1 MPIIHFI
8 NSKTQTAGGMKNV
21 LAYVTRTEKTK
32 SEDKQY
38 VTTLNC
44 FASTAYNEMLATK
57 NAYHKNSGRMYYHLV
72 QSFPKDDDTPPEL
85 AHQIAVEL
93 AEKVFGKYECIV
105 ATHID
110 REHIH
115 SHFVFNSVSF
125 EDGRK
130 YHSNGNTVQEL
141 MNISDEICMRYGVEV
156 LDRQQQKKND
166 VLSDRE
172 YRSAVRGESWKFQ
185 LMNAVTE
192 VMKQAKSKKQFIF
205 MMKQL
210 GYGVKWEDTRK
221 YITYTCPNG
230 RKCRCAKLHGEKF
243 TKEMMEHEFKIRYEY
258 LNGTQQI
265 EFTSGS
271 RNNAYGGSG
280 QQELVGG
287 NRVAENILRG
297 SVGAVGITGGAD
309 DQAWNRNAP
318 AESESAVRS
327 GGERM
332 QENSE
337 IHSRADNELF
347 DELNQPIG
355 EAVVTGWEVERG
367 ILLQAERIRRTQYET
382 QSQADWNSYSDTI
395 GTADIVDSVAGI
407 ASIID
412 NAPTD
417 PEELERYIEAQRAA
431 QNAGLLIG
439 ATVAAIELLSERL
452 EEMKA
457 DAEEI
462 DMDIS

>member
-8 NSKTQTAGGMKNV
+8 NIKTQTTGGMKNV

-44 FASTAYNEMLATK
+44 SAPTAYAEMLATK
-57 NAYHKNSGRMYYHLV
+57 NAYRKNSGRMYYHLV
-72 QSFPKDDDTPPEL
+72 QSFPKGDDTTPEL

-93 AEKVFGKYECIV
+93 AEKAFGKYECVV

-115 SHFVFNSVSF
+115 SHLVFNSVSF

-141 MNISDEICMRYGVEV
+141 MDLSDEICMKYGVAV
-156 LDRQQQKKND
+156 LNRQPQKKD

-192 VMKQAKSKKQFIF
+192 VMKQAKSRRQFVF

-210 GYGVKWEDTRK
+210 GYIVRWEDSRK

-243 TKEMMEHEFKIRYEY
+243 AKEMMEHEFKIRREC
-258 LNGTQQI
+258 LDGTQQI
-265 EFTSGS
+265 
-271 RNNAYGGSG
+271 RPAGGRGNHAHGGGG
-280 QQELVGG
+280 QPELDGG
-287 NRVAENILRG
+287 DQSAEKILRG
-297 SVGAVGITGGAD
+297 TGRTVEVAGGAD

-318 AESESAVRS
+318 AESESSVRS
-327 GGERM
+327 GGERV
-332 QENSE
+332 QEDTE
-337 IHSRADNELF
+337 IHGRADKQFF
-347 DELNQPIG
+347 DEPHQPVG
-355 EAVVTGWEVERG
+355 EAVLTGWEVERR
-367 ILLQAERIRRTQYET
+367 ILLQTEMSRRMEAQNTIENAPLGCDF
-382 QSQADWNSYSDTI
+382 ADGAALVI
-395 GTADIVDSVAGI
+395 AGI
-407 ASIID
+407 ADVASIID
-412 NAPTD
+412 E
-417 PEELERYIEAQRAA
+417 PEEDEDIERH
-431 QNAGLLIG
+431 NDSKVL
-439 ATVAAIELLSERL
+439 
-452 EEMKA
+452 
-457 DAEEI
+457 AEEI
-462 DMDIS
+462 RRKEALGMHMG

>member
-8 NSKTQTAGGMKNV
+8 NSKTQTAGGVKNV
-21 LAYVTRTEKTK
+21 LAYVTRIEKTK

-72 QSFPKDDDTPPEL
+72 QSFPKGDDTPPEL

-93 AEKVFGKYECIV
+93 AEKVFGKYECVV

-141 MNISDEICMRYGVEV
+141 MNISDEICVKYSVAV
-156 LDRQQQKKND
+156 LDRQRQKKKD

-221 YITYTCPNG
+221 YITYTCPNE
-230 RKCRCAKLHGEKF
+230 RRCRCSKLHGEKF
-243 TKEMMEHEFKIRYEY
+243 SKEMMEHEFKIRYEY

-318 AESESAVRS
+318 AESESNIRP
-327 GGERM
+327 
-332 QENSE
+332 SE
-337 IHSRADNELF
+337 IGVQTHSANHSRADNELF

-355 EAVVTGWEVERG
+355 EAVVTGWEAERG
-367 ILLQAERIRRTQYET
+367 ILLQAEKLRRMET
-382 QSQADWNSYSDTI
+382 QNAIENAQGDCDFTVGA
-395 GTADIVDSVAGI
+395 VDLVAGI
-407 ASIID
+407 AD
-412 NAPTD
+412 
-417 PEELERYIEAQRAA
+417 
-431 QNAGLLIG
+431 
-439 ATVAAIELLSERL
+439 VAAIIDEPTEDEDVMRHSDSKIL
-452 EEMKA
+452 
-457 DAEEI
+457 AEEI
-462 DMDIS
+462 RRKEALGMHMG

>member
-72 QSFPKDDDTPPEL
+72 QSFPKGDDTKPEL

-93 AEKVFGKYECIV
+93 AEKVFGKYECVV

-141 MNISDEICMRYGVEV
+141 MNISDEICMKYSVAV
-156 LDRQQQKKND
+156 LDRQRQKKKD

-192 VMKQAKSKKQFIF
+192 VMKQAKSRKQFIF
-205 MMKQL
+205 MMKQM
-210 GYGVKWEDTRK
+210 GYGVRWEDSRK

-243 TKEMMEHEFKIRYEY
+243 SKELMEHEFKIRREC
-258 LNGTQQI
+258 LDGTQQI
-265 EFTSGS
+265 RPAGG
-271 RNNAYGGSG
+271 RGNHAYGGGGQPKLDSG
-280 QQELVGG
+280 DQP
-287 NRVAENILRG
+287 AETLLRG
-297 SVGAVGITGGAD
+297 TGGTIEVAGRAD
-309 DQAWNRNAP
+309 DEIWNRNAP

-327 GGERM
+327 GGKRV
-332 QENSE
+332 QADSE
-337 IHSRADNELF
+337 IHGRADDKLP
-347 DELNQPIG
+347 DESHQSIR
-355 EAVVTGWEVERG
+355 EAVITGWEAERG
-367 ILLQAERIRRTQYET
+367 ILLATERIRRMET
-382 QSQADWNSYSDTI
+382 QNAIENAQSDCDFAV
-395 GTADIVDSVAGI
+395 GTLDLVAGI
-407 ASIID
+407 AD
-412 NAPTD
+412 
-417 PEELERYIEAQRAA
+417 
-431 QNAGLLIG
+431 
-439 ATVAAIELLSERL
+439 VAAIMDESE
-452 EEMKA
+452 E
-457 DAEEI
+457 DEEI
-462 DMDIS
+462 ERHSDSKVLAKEIRRKEALGMHMG

>member
-21 LAYVTRTEKTK
+21 LAYVTRTEKTQ

-38 VTTLNC
+38 VTALNC
-44 FASTAYNEMLATK
+44 SAPTAYKEMLATK
-57 NAYHKNSGRMYYHLV
+57 NAYRKNSGRMYYHLV
-72 QSFPKDDDTPPEL
+72 QSFPKGDEIPPEL

-93 AEKVFGKYECIV
+93 AEKAFGKYECVV

-141 MNISDEICMRYGVEV
+141 MDLSDEICMGYGVVV
-156 LDRQQQKKND
+156 LDKHQQKKKD

-185 LMNAVTE
+185 LMNAITE
-192 VMKQAKSKKQFIF
+192 VMKQAKSRKQFVF

-210 GYGVKWEDTRK
+210 GYGVRWEDSRK

-230 RKCRCAKLHGEKF
+230 RRCRCAKLHGEKF
-243 TKEMMEHEFKIRYEY
+243 AKEMMEYEFEIRREC
-258 LNGTQQI
+258 LDGTQQI
-265 EFTSGS
+265 RPQGGGRNHAHGS
-271 RNNAYGGSG
+271 SG
-280 QQELVGG
+280 QPKLDGG
-287 NRVAENILRG
+287 DQSAEKILRG
-297 SVGAVGITGGAD
+297 TGGTVEVAGRAD
-309 DQAWNRNAP
+309 DEKRNRNAL

-332 QENSE
+332 QADSE
-337 IHSRADNELF
+337 IHGGADNKLA
-347 DELNQPIG
+347 DKLDQPVG
-355 EAVVTGWEVERG
+355 ETIVTGWEAERG
-367 ILLQAERIRRTQYET
+367 ILLAAERIRRMEAQNAIENA
-382 QSQADWNSYSDTI
+382 QVGCDFAV
-395 GTADIVDSVAGI
+395 GAVDLIAGI
-407 ASIID
+407 AD
-412 NAPTD
+412 
-417 PEELERYIEAQRAA
+417 
-431 QNAGLLIG
+431 
-439 ATVAAIELLSERL
+439 VAAIMDEP
-452 EEMKA
+452 EEDEDIKRHSDSKA
-457 DAEEI
+457 LAEEI
-462 DMDIS
+462 RRKEALGMHM

>member
-72 QSFPKDDDTPPEL
+72 QSFPKGDDTPPEL

-141 MNISDEICMRYGVEV
+141 MNISDEICMKYSVAV
-156 LDRQQQKKND
+156 LDRQRQKKKD

-221 YITYTCPNG
+221 YITYTCPNE
-230 RKCRCAKLHGEKF
+230 RRCRCSKLHGEKF
-243 TKEMMEHEFKIRYEY
+243 SKEMMENEFKIRCEY

-355 EAVVTGWEVERG
+355 KAVITGWEVERG
-367 ILLQAERIRRTQYET
+367 ILFEAEKLRRMET
-382 QSQADWNSYSDTI
+382 QNAIENAQGDCDF
-395 GTADIVDSVAGI
+395 SVGALDVVSGI
-407 ASIID
+407 AD
-412 NAPTD
+412 
-417 PEELERYIEAQRAA
+417 
-431 QNAGLLIG
+431 
-439 ATVAAIELLSERL
+439 VAAIIDEPTEDEDVIRHSDSKIL
-452 EEMKA
+452 
-457 DAEEI
+457 AEEI
-462 DMDIS
+462 RRKEALGMHMG

>member
-44 FASTAYNEMLATK
+44 SAPTAYEEMIATK
-57 NAYHKNSGRMYYHLV
+57 NTYHKNSGRMYYHLV
-72 QSFPKDDDTPPEL
+72 QSFPKGDDTSPEL
-85 AHQIAVEL
+85 AHRIAVEL
-93 AEKVFGKYECIV
+93 AEKAFGKYECVV

-115 SHFVFNSVSF
+115 SHIVFNSVSF

-130 YHSNGNTVQEL
+130 YHSNGNTVQDL
-141 MNISDEICMRYGVEV
+141 MDLSDEICMKYGVAA
-156 LDRQQQKKND
+156 LDRQQQKQKD

-185 LMNAVTE
+185 LMNAITE
-192 VMKQAKSKKQFIF
+192 VMKQAKDRKQFVF

-210 GYGVKWEDTRK
+210 GYGVRWEDSRK

-230 RKCRCAKLHGEKF
+230 IKCRCAKLHGEKF
-243 TKEMMEHEFKIRYEY
+243 SKEMMEHEFKIRREC
-258 LNGTQQI
+258 LDGTKQI
-265 EFTSGS
+265 RLAGSG
-271 RNNAYGGSG
+271 RNHAYGGGGQPELDSG
-280 QQELVGG
+280 DQP
-287 NRVAENILRG
+287 AEKILRG
-297 SVGAVGITGGAD
+297 TGGTAEVAGRAD

-332 QENSE
+332 QEDSE
-337 IHSRADNELF
+337 IHGGTDNKLS

-355 EAVVTGWEVERG
+355 ETVVTGWETERG
-367 ILLQAERIRRTQYET
+367 ILLAAERIRRMEAQNAIENA
-382 QSQADWNSYSDTI
+382 QVGCDFADGALDL
-395 GTADIVDSVAGI
+395 VAGI
-407 ASIID
+407 ADVASILD
-412 NAPTD
+412 EPTED
-417 PEELERYIEAQRAA
+417 EDIERHSDSKV
-431 QNAGLLIG
+431 L
-439 ATVAAIELLSERL
+439 
-452 EEMKA
+452 
-457 DAEEI
+457 AEEI
-462 DMDIS
+462 RRKEALGMHMG

>member
-44 FASTAYNEMLATK
+44 SASTAYEEMIATK

-72 QSFPKDDDTPPEL
+72 QSFPKNDDTSPEL

-93 AEKVFGKYECIV
+93 AEKAFGKYECMV

-115 SHFVFNSVSF
+115 SHIVFNSVSF

-130 YHSNGNTVQEL
+130 YHSNGKTVQEL
-141 MNISDEICMRYGVEV
+141 MDFSDEICIKYGVAV
-156 LDRQQQKKND
+156 LEQQPQKKKD

-192 VMKQAKSKKQFIF
+192 VMKQAKSRKQFVF

-210 GYGVKWEDTRK
+210 GYGVRWEDSRK

-243 TKEMMEHEFKIRYEY
+243 SKEMMEHEFKIRRGC
-258 LNGTQQI
+258 LDGTQQI
-265 EFTSGS
+265 RPESSG
-271 RNNAYGGSG
+271 RNPAHGGGG
-280 QQELVGG
+280 QPELDGG
-287 NRVAENILRG
+287 NQPAEKILRG
-297 SVGAVGITGGAD
+297 AGGTVGITGTAD
-309 DQAWNRNAP
+309 DEIWNRNALT
-318 AESESAVRS
+318 ESESAVRS
-327 GGERM
+327 GGERVSTHSAN
-332 QENSE
+332 NSG
-337 IHSRADNELF
+337 ADKQLA
-347 DELNQPIG
+347 DELNQSIG
-355 EAVVTGWEVERG
+355 KAVITGWETERG
-367 ILLQAERIRRTQYET
+367 LLLAAERIRRME
-382 QSQADWNSYSDTI
+382 
-395 GTADIVDSVAGI
+395 
-407 ASIID
+407 
-412 NAPTD
+412 
-417 PEELERYIEAQRAA
+417 A
-431 QNAGLLIG
+431 QNAIENAQSDCDFTVDTLDLVASI
-439 ATVAAIELLSERL
+439 ADVAAIIDEPEEDEDIERHSDSKVL
-452 EEMKA
+452 
-457 DAEEI
+457 AEEI
-462 DMDIS
+462 RRKEALGMHMG

>member
-38 VTTLNC
+38 VTALNC
-44 FASTAYNEMLATK
+44 NTATAYEEMLATK

-72 QSFPKDDDTPPEL
+72 QSFPKGDGTPPEL

-93 AEKVFGKYECIV
+93 AEKAFGKHECVV

-115 SHFVFNSVSF
+115 SHVVINSVSF
-125 EDGRK
+125 EYGRK

-141 MNISDEICMRYGVEV
+141 MDLSDEICMRYGVAV
-156 LDRQQQKKND
+156 LDKQPQKKKD

-185 LMNAVTE
+185 LMNVVTE
-192 VMKQAKSKKQFIF
+192 VMKQAKSKKQFVF

-210 GYGVKWEDTRK
+210 GYGVRWEDSRK

-243 TKEMMEHEFKIRYEY
+243 SKEMMEHEFKIRREC
-258 LNGTQQI
+258 LDGTQQI
-265 EFTSGS
+265 RPQGGRGNHAHGGGGQPKLDGS
-271 RNNAYGGSG
+271 D
-280 QQELVGG
+280 QP
-287 NRVAENILRG
+287 AEKILRG
-297 SVGAVGITGGAD
+297 TGGTVRVAGRTND
-309 DQAWNRNAP
+309 EIWNRNTL

-337 IHSRADNELF
+337 IHGGADNKLS
-347 DELNQPIG
+347 DEPHQSIG
-355 EAVVTGWEVERG
+355 EAVITGWEAERG
-367 ILLQAERIRRTQYET
+367 ILVQAEIARRMET
-382 QSQADWNSYSDTI
+382 QNAIENAQSDCDFT
-395 GTADIVDSVAGI
+395 VDTLDLIAGI
-407 ASIID
+407 ADVASIID
-412 NAPTD
+412 EPTED
-417 PEELERYIEAQRAA
+417 ENIERHSDSKV
-431 QNAGLLIG
+431 L
-439 ATVAAIELLSERL
+439 
-452 EEMKA
+452 
-457 DAEEI
+457 AEEI
-462 DMDIS
+462 RRKEAVGMHM